1 MSDLAREIK
10 EELREEKVFNFL
22 KDNVRYFIIFA
33 VCLIVFSS
41 LMLWYKSYAK
51 NQVYKDGS
59 EYLTAVIKMQ
69 AGSTDEGVK
78 KFEDL
83 RLGSSNY
90 AAIANLNIAAFSIYS
105 KQYAKAAA
113 ALDDV
118 INNSSYDK
126 LLRDLAGF
134 YRIVVNLESSSKET
148 KDIIE
153 DLQNYIKADSVYAL
167 NAREVLA
174 TLYISQKNLDLAKEQ
189 VNAIQATANAPQ
201 TLLSRVKQYNALLN
215 G

>member
-10 EELREEKVFNFL
+10 EELREEKVFHFL
-22 KDNVRYFIIFA
+22 KDNARYFMIFA
-33 VCLIVFSS
+33 VCLVVFSS
-41 LMLWYKSYAK
+41 LGLWYKSYSK

-69 AGSTDEGVK
+69 AGNMDEGLK

-83 RLGSSNY
+83 RENSSNY
-90 AAIANLNIAAFSIYS
+90 AAIANLNVAAFSIYG

-118 INNSSYDK
+118 ISNSSYDK
-126 LLRDLAGF
+126 ILRDLAAF
-134 YRIVVNLESSSKET
+134 YKIVVNLESGN
-148 KDIIE
+148 KDKQYVIQ
-153 DLQNYIKADSVYAL
+153 DLQSYIKADSVYSL

-174 TLYISQKNLDLAKEQ
+174 TLYISEKKFDLAKEQ
-189 VNAIQATANAPQ
+189 LNAIQATENAPQ
-201 TLLSRVKQYNALLN
+201 TLLGRVKQYNALLN
-215 G
+215 N